1 MQEPTLNQG
10 LETRR
15 VALNALLAWKRK
27 GTYIQ
32 DTLQATAHVLPE
44 VDRGLAWEL
53 AFGVCRKERRLSQA
67 IKSYLTG
74 QSPKPEVELIIA
86 LGLYQLFFLDRIPQH
101 AAVHVSVDLARKVAG
116 DGATKLVNAILQRSL
131 REGLPKLSSDP
142 VQAMGAEYSIPDWL
156 VAKWMR
162 EVHNDAPTVRARLEA
177 CRTLPAQWL
186 RVNLQKTTVPE
197 LQKALQLEASR
208 TWGDRWIEAGTKVGG
223 LLRSPEFAQG
233 LFSLQ
238 NPASDL
244 LVRLLDAK
252 PDERVWDA
260 CAAPGGK
267 SALIL
272 ERCPQVQLVVSDSD
286 ARRLESIQDLPDR
299 LGLKVF
305 EIKACDAAHPHF
317 GEIFQRILLDV
328 PCSNLGVMA
337 RRPEVPQR
345 LDRKSFE
352 AVAVRQR
359 AILAGAAKCLV
370 PGGVLVY
377 GTCSPEPEE
386 TTQVVADFLLNH
398 PDFEKEDAA
407 QFVEAEWVKDGCV
420 QAWNTDLGF
429 DGFFGVRLRRKS

>member
-1 MQEPTLNQG
+1 MHETPINQG

-27 GTYIQ
+27 GAYLQ
-32 DTLQATAHVLPE
+32 ETLQGTAHTLPE

-53 AFGVCRKERRLSQA
+53 AFGVCRKERRLTQA
-67 IKSYLTG
+67 IKTYLTG
-74 QSPKPEVELIIA
+74 QSPKLEVEMVIA
-86 LGLYQLFFLDRIPQH
+86 LGLYQLFFLDRVPQH

-131 REGLPKLSSDP
+131 RDGLPKLSSDP
-142 VQAMGAEYSIPDWL
+142 VQAMGCEYSVPDWL
-156 VAKWMR
+156 VAKWLR
-162 EVHNDAPTVRARLEA
+162 EVNNDIAVVRARLEA

-186 RVNLQKTTVPE
+186 RVNLQRTTVAD
-197 LQKALQLEASR
+197 LQTALALENAR
-208 TWGDRWIEAGTKVGG
+208 TWGNRWLEAGSRVGA
-223 LLRSPEFAQG
+223 LLRSESFAQG

-244 LVRLLDAK
+244 LVRLLDPQAG
-252 PDERVWDA
+252 ERIWDA

-272 ERCPQVQLVVSDSD
+272 ERCPEVHLVATDSD
-286 ARRLESIQDLPDR
+286 ARRLESMEDLSKR
-299 LGLKVF
+299 LGLHPS
-305 EIKACDAAHPHF
+305 EIKVCDASNPSF
-317 GEIFQRILLDV
+317 GAEFQRILLDV

-352 AVAVRQR
+352 AVAKRQR
-359 AILAGAAKCLV
+359 QILAGASRCLL

-377 GTCSPEPEE
+377 ATCSPEPEE
-386 TTQVVADFLLNH
+386 TLRVVQDFLRDH
-398 PDFEKEDAA
+398 SDFEWEDASR
-407 QFVEAEWVKDGCV
+407 FVEAEWVKDGCV
-420 QAWNTDLGF
+420 QAWNAELGF
-429 DGFFGVRLRRKS
+429 DGFFGARLRRKP